1 MNPEK
6 STTMKN
12 TTTCVTE
19 LTQPISKVNIFFIE
33 GNEVIPLNHPK
44 ADDNDHWKNFTMIG
58 YSGYY
63 KKFRNLKRLAVE
75 FNDTSKMI
83 EMNNLALV
91 DIVALLKRQAI
102 IYTNDMPNQSYL
114 GSYFHYSAERVY
126 SSTNMKSENFEK
138 LFVTFR
144 GLRLISDL
152 INIDSSK
159 EGLELLLDKNHANDC
174 APRSAHDDGSGW

>member
-1 MNPEK
+1 MNPSK
-6 STTMKN
+6 SITMKN
-12 TTTCVTE
+12 TINCVTE
-19 LTQPISKVNIFFIE
+19 LTQPISRVNIFFIE
-33 GNEVIPLNHPK
+33 GNELIPLRHPK

-58 YSGYY
+58 YIGYY
-63 KKFRNLKRLAVE
+63 QNFRNLKRLAVE

-91 DIVALLKRQAI
+91 DIVALLKKHAI
-102 IYTNDMPNQSYL
+102 IYNNDMPNQSYL

-126 SSTNMKSENFEK
+126 SSTNKKSENFEK

-159 EGLELLLDKNHANDC
+159 EGLELLLDKNHAKDC